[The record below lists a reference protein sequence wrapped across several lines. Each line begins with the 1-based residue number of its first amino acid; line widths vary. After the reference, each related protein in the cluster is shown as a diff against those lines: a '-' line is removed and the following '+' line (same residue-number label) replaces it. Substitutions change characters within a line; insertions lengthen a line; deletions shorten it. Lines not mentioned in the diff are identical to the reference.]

1 MKMTRMMLVSGALL
15 LGSLSGVAAAGDKVP
30 QTAAEHE
37 AAANDYL
44 TKAKGHRA
52 EAGMHRHM
60 AEMYQTQIKGPSN
73 RKPNPWL
80 INMVTHCKQIAEKTD
95 ALAKEEE
102 KAAETLSKQAKAA
115 GETAPK

>member
-1 MKMTRMMLVSGALL
+1 MRMMKMMVVTGALL
-15 LGSLSGVAAAGDKVP
+15 LGGLGGVAAAGDKIP

-37 AAANDYL
+37 EAANDYR

-52 EAGMHRHM
+52 EAGMHRNM

-80 INMVTHCKQIAEKTD
+80 INMVTHCKQLAAKTD
-95 ALAKEEE
+95 ALATEEE
-102 KAAETLSKQAKAA
+102 KAADMLSKQAKAS
-115 GETAPK
+115 GETAQK